1 MEDRDDEP
9 REKTLRRY
17 ETILESLDDGV
28 YAIRDDGTIVCVNER
43 YAEMKGVDREDL
55 LGTDIYEWVS
65 DETAER
71 ALAERARMREE
82 GRDVGTIEYEFEG
95 VDGTSFPAEMRFGRV
110 DPDREEE
117 VGRVG
122 VIRDVSE
129 RKRRERELERQ
140 NERLNEFAS
149 IVSHDLRSPLNV
161 AQGRL
166 ELARDERDSP
176 HLEDV
181 ARAHDRMEELIE
193 DLLALARDGTSAD
206 GWEPVELAGLV
217 RECWDGVDTADASL
231 RVETDRMVRADR
243 SRLRQLFENLL
254 RNAVDHADA
263 GVSVTVGDL
272 DDGFSVEDDG
282 PGVPEGDRERVFET
296 GYTTDPDGTGY
307 GLSIVE
313 SVAEAHGWSVR
324 VTDGA
329 DGGARFEFAGV
340 DDPEGQ
346 P

>member
-1 MEDRDDEP
+1 MEDRDDEQ
-9 REKTLRRY
+9 REKILRRY

-55 LGTDIYEWVS
+55 LGTDIYDWVS
-65 DETAER
+65 DETEER
-71 ALAERARMREE
+71 ALAERAAMREE
-82 GRDVGTIEYEFEG
+82 DRGVGTVEYEFES
-95 VDGTSFPAEMRFGRV
+95 VDGNSFPAEMRFAQV
-110 DPDREEE
+110 APQREEE

-149 IVSHDLRSPLNV
+149 IVSHDLRNPLNV

-166 ELARDERDSP
+166 ELAREEHDSP

-181 ARAHDRMEELIE
+181 ARAHDRMEALIE
-193 DLLALARDGTSAD
+193 DLLALARDGTSTD

-217 RECWDGVDTADASL
+217 RECWEGVDTADASL
-231 RVETDRMVRADR
+231 RVETDRTVRADR

-254 RNAVDHADA
+254 RNAVDHAGA
-263 GVSVTVGDL
+263 GVSVAVGDL
-272 DDGFSVEDDG
+272 DDGFYVEDDG
-282 PGVPEGDRERVFET
+282 PGVPGDEREHVFET
-296 GYTTDPDGTGY
+296 GYTTDPEGTGY

-313 SVAEAHGWSVR
+313 SVAEEHGWSVR
-324 VTDGA
+324 VTEGT
-329 DGGARFEFAGV
+329 DGGARFEFTGV

>member
-1 MEDRDDEP
+1 MEDRDDEQ
-9 REKTLRRY
+9 REKILRRY

-55 LGTDIYEWVS
+55 LGTDIYDWVS
-65 DETAER
+65 DETEER
-71 ALAERARMREE
+71 ALAERAAMREE
-82 GRDVGTIEYEFEG
+82 DRGVGTVEYEFES
-95 VDGTSFPAEMRFGRV
+95 VDGNSFPAEMRFAQV
-110 DPDREEE
+110 APQREEE

-149 IVSHDLRSPLNV
+149 IVSHDLRNPLNV

-166 ELARDERDSP
+166 ELAREEHDSP
-176 HLEDV
+176 DLEDV
-181 ARAHDRMEELIE
+181 ARAHDRMEALIE
-193 DLLALARDGTSAD
+193 DLLARDGTSTD

-217 RECWDGVDTADASL
+217 RECWEGVDTADASL
-231 RVETDRMVRADR
+231 RVETDRTVRADR

-254 RNAVDHADA
+254 RNAVDHAGGD
-263 GVSVTVGDL
+263 VRVVVGDL
-272 DDGFSVEDDG
+272 SDGFYVEDDG
-282 PGVPEGDRERVFET
+282 PGVPVDERDRVFET
-296 GYTTDPDGTGY
+296 GYTTDPEGTGY

-313 SVAEAHGWSVR
+313 TVAEAHGWSVR
-324 VTDGA
+324 VTDGT

-340 DDPEGQ
+340 DGPE
-346 P
+346 